1 MIRKVFG
8 SVCFSDLVHTLHYM
22 LANFS
27 HFESSA
33 PWAWVSVGCLW
44 GVVASRLV
52 SHHLGGLC
60 TYLHIY
66 HLPAVLATPLCGTLV
81 HTPPISSKE
90 FGCLGLLFSRMS
102 YPGPIREQTFVP
114 HCKTGAARRGVA
126 YRGPIRNSEFARA
139 DPSPASAV

>member
-1 MIRKVFG
+1 MWLYRGLKLIRKVFG
-8 SVCFSDLVHTLHYM
+8 SVCFSDLVHTLHHM

-90 FGCLGLLFSRMS
+90 FGCLGFSAKVV
-102 YPGPIREQTFVP
+102 I
-114 HCKTGAARRGVA
+114 
-126 YRGPIRNSEFARA
+126 
-139 DPSPASAV
+139 